1 MHLMLALLLAG
12 KWAAIVLPADKGD
25 DELAQNLSDV
35 LVATIADRTH
45 SELVGREE
53 FRTQLGLS
61 DRGVLGCAGDTAC
74 LGRVGVQ
81 LKVDKMV
88 VGTVSRGVG
97 DEYIVNLNLID
108 VGALRAEQGV
118 LRKTHGVQALVQEV
132 QGIAVQFTGGRP
144 LVTTPESKGAPEV
157 TPPAPTGEQ
166 VPIGE
171 TNLVG
176 VRERP
181 ARFRTMAWTLTI
193 GGASSVL
200 IGVILGSAAH
210 SKANDLEH
218 QSNIMPPQLFDNSL
232 QKLQTDG
239 KNLDD
244 AAKFFG
250 AVGLIAAGTGLI
262 LFYVG
267 RPITVTTDGRT
278 VSLAGRF

>member
-25 DELAQNLSDV
+25 DDLAQNLSDV

-61 DRGVLGCAGDTAC
+61 GRDVLGCAGDTAC

-97 DEYIVNLNLID
+97 DEYVINLNLID

-118 LRKTHGVQALVQEV
+118 LRKAKGVQQLVQEV
-132 QGIAVQFTGGRP
+132 QSIAQQFTGGRP
-144 LVTTPESKGAPEV
+144 VVTAPGVTPPEV
-157 TPPAPTGEQ
+157 TPPPPGTEQ
-166 VPIGE
+166 IPIGE
-171 TNLVG
+171 TNILG

-181 ARFRTMAWTLTI
+181 ARYRTAAWVLTI
-193 GGASSVL
+193 GGAASIA
-200 IGVILGSAAH
+200 IGIGLGAAAH
-210 SKANDLEH
+210 AKSNDLEH
-218 QSNIMPPQLFDNSL
+218 QSNVTPPQLFDTSL
-232 QKLQTDG
+232 QNIQSEGKKLEDG
-239 KNLDD
+239 
-244 AAKFFG
+244 AKLFA
-250 AVGLIAAGTGLI
+250 AVGLIAAGTGLV

-267 RPITVTTDGRT
+267 RPITLTTDGRT
-278 VSLAGRF
+278 VSLAGHF